1 MAVFLRKNMNEA
13 NFQDDLKKC
22 VNILKE
28 GGLILYP
35 TDTIWGIGCDATNDA
50 AVKKI
55 FELKKRP
62 DTKTLIILVAEDRDI
77 LKYTSCPNLN
87 VFTFLKNAQKPTT
100 IIYEGAIGLAQS
112 VINGEGSAAIRVVKD
127 TFCKQLIKQFGR
139 PIVSTSANISGESS
153 PQLFGEI
160 SEKISEGVD
169 YVVHYR
175 RDEQIKQQASSII
188 KFNKNGSLT
197 VLRP

>member
-1 MAVFLRKNMNEA
+1 MHEA

-50 AVKKI
+50 AVKRI

-62 DTKTLIILVAEDRDI
+62 DTKNLIVLVAEDRDI
-77 LKYTSCPNLN
+77 LRYTSSPNLN
-87 VFTFLKNAQKPTT
+87 VFTFLKNVQKPTT
-100 IIYEGAIGLAQS
+100 IIYEGAIGLAES
-112 VINGEGSAAIRVVKD
+112 VVDEEGCAAIRVVKD

-139 PIVSTSANISGESS
+139 PIVSTSANISGEPS

-160 SEKISEGVD
+160 SEKISGAVD

-175 RDEQIKQQASSII
+175 RDEQIKHQASSIV
-188 KFNKNGSLT
+188 KFNENGSLT